1 MKVMIMM
8 TQTMPNILM
17 KTIMLVMMLVVVVV
31 MILVVDGFAS
41 PVIHYCVFRWEPM
54 VAAMVC
60 RGLPWEPPW
69 DPTVAHVGFH
79 GRPWAP
85 MGAHGN
91 CHGRPWPPAGPDG
104 RLRDAMT
111 AATVECAVSTPAGSR
126 GSCHGNTH
134 VGAHAGAH

>member
-1 MKVMIMM
+1 MTMFDVTKPILMMKIIRMTMKVMIMM

-69 DPTVAHVGFH
+69 DPTVAHV
-79 GRPWAP
+79 
-85 MGAHGN
+85 
-91 CHGRPWPPAGPDG
+91 
-104 RLRDAMT
+104 
-111 AATVECAVSTPAGSR
+111 
-126 GSCHGNTH
+126 
-134 VGAHAGAH
+134 